1 MDRHG
6 EINSANCV
14 AVGRKESNAGLRS
27 KKLAAI
33 IIYSTL
39 FPPRSFSV
47 YSRFFVSFHPAST
60 LEAWCSV
67 ASTVVVA
74 CNPILG
80 VLLLGLPRCAPAYW
94 DVVTLAHPL
103 SLSLSRLRS
112 SRWDQE
118 EMNDE
123 DETTSRRAASLRK
136 GGIEKVKLDGALLHA
151 NRFANRDGKWFSL
164 LQDESLDER
173 DTEYRIGLAKKY
185 LRFFSDR
192 LTVTIYKIYYILWNN
207 IFYNIY
213 KNNIFHTF
221 RCSNS
226 LLNTFHF
233 KNNMYIYV
241 YFINDFAI

>member
-103 SLSLSRLRS
+103 SLSLSAPIIPLGPRGDER
-112 SRWDQE
+112 RGW
-118 EMNDE
+118 NDI
-123 DETTSRRAASLRK
+123 TPRRQLAKRRNRK
-136 GGIEKVKLDGALLHA
+136 GETWWGFVARQPIRQPRWKV
-151 NRFANRDGKWFSL
+151 
-164 LQDESLDER
+164 
-173 DTEYRIGLAKKY
+173 
-185 LRFFSDR
+185 
-192 LTVTIYKIYYILWNN
+192 ILPPSGRVSGWTR
-207 IFYNIY
+207 YGVSY
-213 KNNIFHTF
+213 W
-221 RCSNS
+221 
-226 LLNTFHF
+226 LG
-233 KNNMYIYV
+233 
-241 YFINDFAI
+241 